1 LNDFVRPPYRFG
13 FLSVGLFVAAL
24 LWFGVCLNW
33 HLTVSIML
41 PVTSVL
47 TCLGLTAGVVG
58 ILPGNPG
65 RAVSAFGAI
74 INGGGLVFVV
84 NRWWLWGI

>member
-1 LNDFVRPPYRFG
+1 M
-13 FLSVGLFVAAL
+13 LS
-24 LWFGVCLNW
+24 
-33 HLTVSIML
+33 
-41 PVTSVL
+41 VTSVL
-47 TCLGLTAGVVG
+47 TCLGLMAGVVG
-58 ILPGNPG
+58 ILPGNPS